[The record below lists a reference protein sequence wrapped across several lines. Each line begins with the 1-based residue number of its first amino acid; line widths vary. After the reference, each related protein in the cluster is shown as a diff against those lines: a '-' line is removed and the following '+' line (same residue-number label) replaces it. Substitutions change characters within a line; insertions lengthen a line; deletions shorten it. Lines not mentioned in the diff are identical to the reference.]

1 MIAIGPNVRSRTT
14 RSPAT
19 AVSSGCSYRCRYWVT
34 YRTNATAGSITRT
47 RSVRR
52 ESHSS
57 LPEYATAK
65 KKQESETSTA
75 PTKATP
81 NQTRFVG
88 TSRLNNC
95 NAYAPDQSEHP
106 TFRLTNA
113 RTLGSSSASVRSTTV

>member
-1 MIAIGPNVRSRTT
+1 
-14 RSPAT
+14 
-19 AVSSGCSYRCRYWVT
+19 
-34 YRTNATAGSITRT
+34 
-47 RSVRR
+47 
-52 ESHSS
+52 

-106 TFRLTNA
+106 TFRADERTDA
-113 RTLGSSSASVRSTTV
+113 RLVQRIRPFDDGIESWCGRNDHRRKENPDKREELRSVLPGHSVELSVYFTRPLYRFWLDHTADPLRL